1 MDAKT
6 SEWRAGPNVCR
17 CCLTEGCYKDIS
29 TEYFWMGKREVY
41 AEMLADTL
49 NVSISY
55 SQSGGPNSN
64 SRLICELCISRLRDA
79 SDFKRQVLECEK
91 SFTQHLDAGASNILE
106 LDVTVEPA
114 DSDVKLEHVKQEKRL
129 SDDDDDFDD
138 RCGFDDDDD
147 DDLDD
152 QPLTK
157 LATKI
162 PKKETV
168 DILDLLDNS
177 KATEKRKSSTKTKA
191 VPAKKTKSVKKEP
204 VKAGASKVVAKTD
217 KKKKGLTGKERPRTQ
232 TQNPTRTNNRPRTS
246 IWQMTIS
253 ERQNAATFLE
263 FTTIKPFFY
272 QQANFKCFYCNEI
285 FPEIHSV
292 LKHSTFHV
300 TPERCCL
307 LKQYLRK
314 GKRVI
319 KVDISELKCRLCEQK
334 YSDLD
339 DIRKHLTVAHKKE
352 FNSAGNGL
360 MAYDLNTNNGKLTCH
375 KCAKTFNSFFLLNR
389 HMNVHSSVVCE
400 TCGLGFMSHQRL
412 INHRIVHQ
420 SGVHRCDKCQEVF
433 PTKLKLRYHMF
444 KKHEVTNAKKIKPLK
459 CPHCLERFAEHYRKM
474 THLKE
479 VHGITFTFECSACKA
494 ILPTRRALTEHTT
507 KLHTQKIQCKVCGK
521 CFGTKSLL
529 KMHMRGH
536 TGERN
541 FFCAICQKAYMHART
556 LRQHMRVHGPVWKF
570 TCSECGSGFHNRND
584 YNKHMKQWHPQWQV
598 PIIGA

>member
-1 MDAKT
+1 MEGKSTD
-6 SEWRAGPNVCR
+6 WLRGPSGPTVCR
-17 CCLTEGCYKDIS
+17 CCFAEGCYKDIS

-41 AEMLADTL
+41 SEMLTETFDL
-49 NVSISY
+49 SIAFAQTS
-55 SQSGGPNSN
+55 GPNSN
-64 SRLICELCISRLRDA
+64 SRLICEPCISRLRDA
-79 SDFKRQVLECEK
+79 SEFKRQVQECEK
-91 SFTQHLDAGASNILE
+91 MFMQYLDPGRTVVDELQMEITQ
-106 LDVTVEPA
+106 EP
-114 DSDVKLEHVKQEKRL
+114 SEKVKLEPVKLEKNH
-129 SDDDDDFDD
+129 SDDDFDD
-138 RCGFDDDDD
+138 RGGFEDMDE

-157 LATKI
+157 LASKV
-162 PKKETV
+162 PKKESV
-168 DILDLLDNS
+168 DLLDLLDNA
-177 KATEKRKSSTKTKA
+177 KAEKRKSSAKTKSS
-191 VPAKKTKSVKKEP
+191 PAKKAKTKKETP
-204 VKAGASKVVAKTD
+204 KATASKAKPE
-217 KKKKGLTGKERPRTQ
+217 KKKKGLPARQRPG
-232 TQNPTRTNNRPRTS
+232 PRTS

-272 QQANFKCFYCNEI
+272 QQANFKCFYCNEV

-292 LKHSTFHV
+292 LQHTAFHV

-319 KVDISELKCRLCEQK
+319 KVDISGLKCKLCEQK

-339 DIRKHLTVAHKKE
+339 DIRKHLIAAHKKE
-352 FNSAGNGL
+352 FNTAGNGL
-360 MAYDLNTNNGKLTCH
+360 MAYDLSTNNGLLSCH
-375 KCAKTFNSFFLLNR
+375 KCSKTFNSFFLLNR
-389 HMNVHSSVVCE
+389 HMNVHFSVVCE

-420 SGVHRCDKCQEVF
+420 NGVHKCDKCQEVF
-433 PTKLKLRYHMF
+433 TTKLKLRYHLF

-479 VHGITFTFECSACKA
+479 AHGITFSFECQICKA
-494 ILPTRRALTEHTT
+494 VFPTRRALTEHTT
-507 KLHTQKIQCKVCGK
+507 KLHTQKIQCKICGK
-521 CFGTKSLL
+521 CFGTTSLL

-541 FFCAICQKAYMHART
+541 FFCSICQKAYMHERT

-584 YNKHMKQWHPQWQV
+584 YNKHMKQWHPQWQFKTIV
-598 PIIGA
+598 KNFGTELMN